1 MPVDRSEHLA
11 VDMHSILASQ
21 FSHPF
26 LFELL
31 LQVGHY
37 KFAHVGIS
45 LRTLYHLAVCALHI
59 IYIIVSRGCFC
70 LVDAIFCAVD
80 RGIVALGK
88 DANNCLDALGRIVEM
103 SLKRLRPFI
112 GRHAAQQI
120 SYCLGILLVAC
131 IESRSLESRFCPRIF
146 LAILLE
152 ECLLSLGVVSGA
164 FPHHTV

>member
-26 LFELL
+26 MFELL

-45 LRTLYHLAVCALHI
+45 LRTLYHLAECALYI
-59 IYIIVSRGCFC
+59 IYIVAQCGCVG

-80 RGIVALGK
+80 SGIVALGK
-88 DANNCLDALGRIVEM
+88 YAYCGLDAFCRIVE
-103 SLKRLRPFI
+103 L
-112 GRHAAQQI
+112 
-120 SYCLGILLVAC
+120 CLQ
-131 IESRSLESRFCPRIF
+131 R
-146 LAILLE
+146 
-152 ECLLSLGVVSGA
+152 LSLFVERR
-164 FPHHTV
+164 

>member
-26 LFELL
+26 MFELL

-45 LRTLYHLAVCALHI
+45 LRTLYHLAECALYI
-59 IYIIVSRGCFC
+59 IYIVAQCGCIG

-88 DANNCLDALGRIVEM
+88 DAYNCLDALGRIVEM

-112 GRHAAQQI
+112 ERHAAQQ
-120 SYCLGILLVAC
+120 LLTASASFWLRV
-131 IESRSLESRFCPRIF
+131 
-146 LAILLE
+146 
-152 ECLLSLGVVSGA
+152 
-164 FPHHTV
+164 